1 MRKKVRT
8 LRHWKQRFDKNAEF
22 IWRRPITWQGKT
34 VKAGDPTPQDLQ
46 DNKTKLRRFW
56 EARVIELAEFE
67 EPNVLTGQKQE
78 PATFDYM
85 AEWPGTP
92 ENVEVQALAMQ
103 QAGHD
108 QEAWD
113 ALSDMERAN
122 LMQIALGDMQT
133 LLGSDVLASE
143 LDIHGEMIPLGEVVE
158 LAYME
163 SGISVPEWNALED
176 EDREAR
182 LQSVV
187 DMMLDLGDDDEVE
200 EPEVPSIADKEP
212 ADLVT
217 KETDRKWHVEGV
229 EEVFKS
235 KTLATAKAAE
245 MIAEAKAAEAAEDDA
260 WLDGDNQED

>member
-34 VKAGDPTPQDLQ
+34 VKAGDPIPQDLQ

-56 EARVIELAEFE
+56 EARVIELAQFE
-67 EPNVLTGQKQE
+67 EPDVATGQKPE
-78 PATFDYM
+78 PVVPEVTFDYS
-85 AEWPGTP
+85 AEWPDTP
-92 ENVEVQALAMQ
+92 ENEEIRGLAMEE
-103 QAGHD
+103 AGLD

-113 ALSDMERAN
+113 ALSDLERAD
-122 LMQIALGDMQT
+122 LMQVTMGET
-133 LLGSDVLASE
+133 LE
-143 LDIHGEMIPLGEVVE
+143 P
-158 LAYME
+158 
-163 SGISVPEWNALED
+163 ED
-176 EDREAR
+176 EDE
-182 LQSVV
+182 
-187 DMMLDLGDDDEVE
+187 DDDEVAE
-200 EPEVPSIADKEP
+200 EPSIADKDP

-217 KETDRKWHVEGV
+217 KETDRKWHVAGV

-245 MIAEAKAAEAAEDDA
+245 MIAEAKATEAAEDDA